1 MDHTQNFSIF
11 LLIQLLWNPVY
22 SYPKISVG
30 EQLWSQTMNTQ
41 KHATTLDERWAPV
54 NKLHLRSVT
63 LCLFTSHISDSFLP
77 QEKQYKGTR
86 GRFLPTTTQKVL
98 YPKPSFLPSS
108 IQSCPTAADTPATAG
123 MKGLPGL
130 ACTPSISFL
139 AGGEMLSAFH
149 LCKRSYMT
157 MSFHQIW
164 FQNLTIMAAVT
175 TV

>member
-1 MDHTQNFSIF
+1 MNTELQSISYIYDLSPF
-11 LLIQLLWNPVY
+11 VYSLLI
-22 SYPKISVG
+22 SG
-30 EQLWSQTMNTQ
+30 
-41 KHATTLDERWAPV
+41 
-54 NKLHLRSVT
+54 
-63 LCLFTSHISDSFLP
+63 DSFLP
-77 QEKQYKGTR
+77 QEKQYKGTQ

-108 IQSCPTAADTPATAG
+108 IQSCPTAADTPAAAG

-157 MSFHQIW
+157 MPFHQI
-164 FQNLTIMAAVT
+164 
-175 TV
+175 